1 MELLKIEQNVLPLQ
15 RGTLTSL
22 AIIGPNA
29 KTARIMGGG
38 SAAVV
43 PHYAIALFDG
53 IVASAGAGVTIGY
66 EPGCTNDKQPPA
78 PIPDDAL
85 GRAARLAAAADVAL
99 VFAGLSSEWESEG
112 FDRQDIEL
120 VGEQAALIEK
130 VAEANKNTV
139 VILNTGSPISMNW
152 LAKVAAVVQAWYPGQ
167 ECGHSIAHVLFCDTT
182 PSGKLPINL
191 PQRPA
196 NNPPYNNYPGEN
208 GRGVYG

>member
-1 MELLKIEQNVLPLQ
+1 MELLKIEQNVLRLQ

-43 PHYAIALFDG
+43 PHYAITPFEG

-78 PIPDDAL
+78 PIPGDAL
-85 GRAARLAAAADVAL
+85 ERAARLAAAADVAL

-112 FDRQDIEL
+112 FDRQDMEL

-152 LAKVAAVVQAWYPGQ
+152 LAKVGAVVPGCGPGQ
-167 ECGHSIAHVLFCDTT
+167 EFGHSLAQFLFLHTIL
-182 PSGKLPINL
+182 PANLPI
-191 PQRPA
+191 
-196 NNPPYNNYPGEN
+196 
-208 GRGVYG
+208 